1 MTALPQEPA
10 LTTVE
15 VNGKS
20 YPSSA
25 AMARLVQVFNVN
37 GHPVLSAPCGFSSED
52 QPVGFQLVG
61 RLFEDGLVLGTTRV
75 Y

>member
-1 MTALPQEPA
+1 
-10 LTTVE
+10 
-15 VNGKS
+15 
-20 YPSSA
+20 
-25 AMARLVQVFNVN
+25 MARLVQVFNVN